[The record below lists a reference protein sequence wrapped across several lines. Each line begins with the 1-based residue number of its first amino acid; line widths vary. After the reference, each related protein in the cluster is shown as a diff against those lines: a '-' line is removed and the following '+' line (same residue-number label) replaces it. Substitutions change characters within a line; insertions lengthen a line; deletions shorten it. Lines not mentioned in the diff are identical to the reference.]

1 MVVESTLPEYGKID
15 YLGYFDPAMKGLA
28 NRKRIEEQTKTWDK
42 TVIGRQNDL
51 RSWGAAASCGGYKS
65 ANIAQRHIMED
76 RFYWLTM
83 ELLSKIIGPF
93 EGLDPGED

>member
-1 MVVESTLPEYGKID
+1 
-15 YLGYFDPAMKGLA
+15 MKGLA

-65 ANIAQRHIMED
+65 ANTAQRHIMED
-76 RFYWLTM
+76 RFYSLKM

-93 EGLDPGED
+93 EGLGREGLIHCAADLQA